1 MTNTLKRIIN
11 SNKRIKREDIIIK
24 IKRNSEDIYCIS
36 HNIHVEANDILGVSI
51 GEKINIYT

>member
-36 HNIHVEANDILGVSI
+36 HNIHAEAGDILGTSI
-51 GEKINIYT
+51 GE